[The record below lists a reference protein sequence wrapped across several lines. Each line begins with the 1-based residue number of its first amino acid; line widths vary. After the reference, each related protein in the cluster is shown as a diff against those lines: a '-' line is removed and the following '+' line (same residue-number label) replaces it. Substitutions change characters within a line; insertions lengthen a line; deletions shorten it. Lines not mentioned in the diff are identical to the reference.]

1 MRLTFVLGSL
11 FLSTVIVVIVGAW
24 HVLLQLVQSGWTTLV
39 FFALVWLATWAVLV
53 LFGDNTDHRECES
66 CESRKKRQE
75 YLASHPCHECAFDES
90 IWGVCSECHRTG
102 GGDKDLWEEIQ

>member
-1 MRLTFVLGSL
+1 MRLTFVLWSL
-11 FLSTVIVVIVGAW
+11 FLSAVIVVIVGAW
-24 HVLLQLVQSGWTTLV
+24 FVRAHTIIRLISE
-39 FFALVWLATWAVLV
+39 
-53 LFGDNTDHRECES
+53 R
-66 CESRKKRQE
+66 RKKRQE